1 MIHTWLVKLGVHAK
15 WLVTVFIEGFVVNVN
30 VMYAK
35 DELTK
40 KSKQLSNLNQNLEV
54 YNVCMYVVVYVFV

>member
-1 MIHTWLVKLGVHAK
+1 MY
-15 WLVTVFIEGFVVNVN
+15 

-40 KSKQLSNLNQNLEV
+40 KSKHMSNLNQNLEV
-54 YNVCMYVVVYVFV
+54 YNVCMYVCSVCICVV